1 MEMTSTERLT
11 AALLGQPVDHL
22 PFSPFLAYVW
32 ESFPQEVQRAGIR
45 AFHQRIGA
53 DPLWRGA
60 PCPIR
65 VEVDGVETRSWA
77 ENGRNHVVQETPVG
91 SLHSAWRMTAQAG
104 QTPFLVE
111 HPLKTEADYK
121 TLLWIE
127 EHTRFPFDPAP
138 ADQFLQADGHDGLC
152 LGMLVHRGKTA
163 FQSMVEHYCGTEE
176 LAVHLL
182 DEFPDTVETLWDT
195 MRKNNE
201 RCAECAAQGPYRF
214 WLTFEDSSTQNYS
227 PAMYRRYIAP
237 EITAYCRI
245 LAAHDKHYIQHAC
258 GHLNGLVTEMR
269 DNGVLAV
276 ESISEPPTGDIT
288 IAEARRRV
296 GATMGIVGGIEPVA
310 FLHTP
315 YERFGAYVEQ
325 IIDDARGGPFVL
337 ANSDSCPPGVTVEKY
352 ALAAEIAR
360 NTAW

>member
-32 ESFPQEVQRAGIR
+32 ESFPQEVQQPGFR

-60 PCPIR
+60 PCPVRMR
-65 VEVDGVETRSWA
+65 VNGA
-77 ENGRNHVVQETPVG
+77 EMRTWTDRELNHTVLETPVG
-91 SLHSAWRMTAQAG
+91 TLHSAWRMTQQAG

-111 HPLKTEADYK
+111 HPLKTEEDYK
-121 TLLWIE
+121 TQLWIE
-127 EHTRFPFDPAP
+127 EHTRLEYDPKP
-138 ADQFLQADGHDGLC
+138 AEEYLQADGAEGLC
-152 LGMLVHRGKTA
+152 LGMLVYRGKTA

-182 DEFPDTVETLWDT
+182 DEFPDTVEALWSA
-195 MRKNNE
+195 MRQNNE
-201 RCAECAAQGPYRF
+201 RCAELAAQGPYRF

-227 PAMYRRYIAP
+227 PTMYRRYIAP

-245 LAAHDKHYIQHAC
+245 LAAHDKYYIQHAC

-288 IAEARRRV
+288 IAEARRQV
-296 GATMGIVGGIEPVA
+296 GNTMGIVGGIEPVA
-310 FLHTP
+310 FLQTS
-315 YERFGAYVEQ
+315 YNRFGEYVER
-325 IIDDARGGPFVL
+325 IIEAARGGPFVL
-337 ANSDSCPPGVTVEKY
+337 ANSDSCPPGVTVEKF

-360 NTAW
+360 RTAW